1 MRNGLVETKNIFFQF
16 TAIAFDI
23 YSKLEPIKERRLA
36 EIKYKSGLCHY
47 SAMSYDQ
54 SIADFQMSADYMKQA
69 IEAQKELEQTPQV
82 EQTIDDLSTMRDD
95 ILNKIVDVK
104 ESKQMV
110 NSYIRKFMK

>member
-1 MRNGLVETKNIFFQF
+1 
-16 TAIAFDI
+16 
-23 YSKLEPIKERRLA
+23 
-36 EIKYKSGLCHY
+36 
-47 SAMSYDQ
+47 MSYDQ